1 MGSTVPDGAG
11 LTEVRTAQGGNG
23 EVSPRELGDGTFSAY
38 RPAKVRIEGAKP
50 HPTALVES
58 TAMASVLPPDPTYS
72 PILPKKAIESGM
84 PSDAQLEQIVYA
96 GQAHEQKLPDGR
108 RKGYFFGDGTGL
120 GKGTEIGGVISDNWN
135 HGRKK
140 AVWVSKDS
148 S

>member
-11 LTEVRTAQGGNG
+11 LTEVRTAQGDSG

-96 GQAHEQKLPDGR
+96 GQARSWSRSYMLVRRMNRSCRTDGARAISLATARDSAKAR
-108 RKGYFFGDGTGL
+108 RL
-120 GKGTEIGGVISDNWN
+120 
-135 HGRKK
+135 
-140 AVWVSKDS
+140 AA
-148 S
+148 